1 MSCTNKLYFGQT
13 IDLVHECQWNEA
25 HIGQNMRSE
34 INNRFILT
42 SHETYSKIFHCRL
55 SSQSFLFSNP
65 KTHRTQ
71 HITRTNWIND
81 KKSYLSTSCILCVGV
96 RESTDW
102 VTLQINSRDPAARCW
117 QRGSSSFHRKNDGQS
132 AFAILIAISI
142 MTVPCQRSLP
152 PYWPVWTIC
161 ALFLYRYSV

>member
-1 MSCTNKLYFGQT
+1 MSSTNKLYFGQT

-34 INNRFILT
+34 INNRYILT
-42 SHETYSKIFHCRL
+42 SHETCSKIFHCRL

-96 RESTDW
+96 RESTSKW
-102 VTLQINSRDPAARCW
+102 HMQMACKWERTEPSNHMRPYIVRMKEKTHSSNHRTGNKPTFMQIP
-117 QRGSSSFHRKNDGQS
+117 
-132 AFAILIAISI
+132 
-142 MTVPCQRSLP
+142 
-152 PYWPVWTIC
+152 
-161 ALFLYRYSV
+161 

>member
-1 MSCTNKLYFGQT
+1 MWSVNLRVYPQEKLDLRAARKSITSPLPDKLYFEQT
-13 IDLVHECQWNEA
+13 IDLVHECHWYE

-34 INNRFILT
+34 INNRYILLRLRLIPK
-42 SHETYSKIFHCRL
+42 YSIAA
-55 SSQSFLFSNP
+55 SQSFLFSNP

-102 VTLQINSRDPAARCW
+102 VTLQMTYANGMQMKTNRTI
-117 QRGSSSFHRKNDGQS
+117 QS
-132 AFAILIAISI
+132 HG
-142 MTVPCQRSLP
+142 
-152 PYWPVWTIC
+152 TI
-161 ALFLYRYSV
+161 YRANGGKDTFFQSQDR